1 MSEMAR
7 KPGENQPFN
16 IMIVGQSGR
25 LQYEALLFVASL
37 RQNSPQFRGRMI
49 VVEPQA
55 GPKWAKDPTMSADVK
70 NALLELGAEIAP
82 FETVHFGDSYLTA
95 IRSKVWR
102 QCPRA
107 NRLCFSIPIP

>member
-1 MSEMAR
+1 VKWRESR
-7 KPGENQPFN
+7 VRTNPFN

-55 GPKWAKDPTMSADVK
+55 GRNGQKT
-70 NALLELGAEIAP
+70 
-82 FETVHFGDSYLTA
+82 
-95 IRSKVWR
+95 RR
-102 QCPRA
+102 
-107 NRLCFSIPIP
+107 